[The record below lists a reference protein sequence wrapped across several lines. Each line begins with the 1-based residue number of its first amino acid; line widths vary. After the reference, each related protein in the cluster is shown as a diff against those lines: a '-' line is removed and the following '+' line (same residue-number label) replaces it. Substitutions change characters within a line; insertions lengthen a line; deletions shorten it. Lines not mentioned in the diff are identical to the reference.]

1 MFNYLIAVGLGSI
14 ICTILIM
21 YMYVEIVWEVM
32 QDKGYVVEKATR
44 TSIIKK
50 YMMIRKFL

>member
-50 YMMIRKFL
+50 YMII